1 MGIYFSCMI
10 ERVITSQSAQNIGLT
25 LVIKKGFKMIITR
38 WRCWSHQL
46 KNPTNQLKVISIDKI
61 IESLK

>member
-1 MGIYFSCMI
+1 MDIYFSCRI
-10 ERVITSQSAQNIGLT
+10 ERVNMRQSAQNIGLT

-38 WRCWSHQL
+38 WRCWSHQF
-46 KNPTNQLKVISIDKI
+46 KNPTDQLKVISIDKI